1 MTDTA
6 PPRRRDVLAMVAASV
21 ALPASAAAHSAAASP
36 PLAELV
42 ARAAGAPDLVRL
54 GDLALANASLPR
66 PDQLFADLEAEAP
79 RRDTAGLVAVLTD
92 RTREDFRARRTVS
105 LDGWML
111 SHTEA
116 ALLALAAADH
126 RSRMAPLA

>member
-1 MTDTA
+1 MTDAT

-21 ALPASAAAHSAAASP
+21 ALPASAAHSAASLP

-42 ARAAGAPDLVRL
+42 SRAAGTPELVRL
-54 GDLALANASLPR
+54 GDLALANPSLPR
-66 PDQLFADLEAEAP
+66 PDKLLAGLEAEA
-79 RRDTAGLVAVLTD
+79 RHRDTAGLVAALTD

-105 LDGWML
+105 LDGWLL

-126 RSRMAPLA
+126 RIRMTPLV